1 MRNTE
6 VAEQQNK
13 PLATLKALAV
23 HMNPLTLIWLTRLK
37 LYHQKKNKVQVWRT
51 RRAK

>member
-1 MRNTE
+1 MSNTE

-13 PLATLKALAV
+13 PLATLKKLAV

-37 LYHQKKNKVQVWRT
+37 LYKQKKSRAHLWRT
-51 RRAK
+51 RRGH